1 MIIETNNLVKI
12 YNERHVVDEVSISV
26 EQGSIVGLLGPNGA
40 GKTTTIKNEKWQ
52 QSQYLREFGE
62 LRDSNHN
69 TFYTSRLYYQTV
81 VT

>member
-40 GKTTTIKNEKWQ
+40 GKTTTIRMVCCLLKP
-52 QSQYLREFGE
+52 
-62 LRDSNHN
+62 
-69 TFYTSRLYYQTV
+69 TSGDIMVEGKSINNPDMEMEIKRIIM
-81 VT
+81 